1 MRRAP
6 GPKRSAF
13 PAALAAIGLAAL
25 TVGALAGCV
34 PTPAPTPTA
43 KPTSSATATPTLD
56 LQGTARQN
64 LAYFDYVNKKFID
77 EGGDLSGRPFID
89 NLVKAG
95 FPKSDLEVTP
105 DRTTVNLAADNI
117 SFSVRLGKTCLIGQ
131 YGNTGYASTAQK
143 LLSTGRCLIGTTRT
157 IDW

>member
-1 MRRAP
+1 MRRVPAL
-6 GPKRSAF
+6 KR
-13 PAALAAIGLAAL
+13 AALPIVLGAILVA
-25 TVGALAGCV
+25 ALAGCV
-34 PTPAPTPTA
+34 PKPVSTPTSTPTPT
-43 KPTSSATATPTLD
+43 SSQPDTPTLD
-56 LQGTARQN
+56 LQGTAQQN
-64 LAYFDYVNKKFID
+64 LAYFDYVNTAFID

-95 FPKSDLEVTP
+95 FPKSDMEVTP

-117 SFSVRLGKTCLIGQ
+117 SFSVRLGNTCLIGQ

-143 LLSTGRCLIGTTRT
+143 LLSTGRCLVGTTRK